1 LLGIGYLL
9 YWIGHEMNPTPNC
22 PIAAYE
28 FAITLDDV
36 DLVCHLDY
44 VPAEQGSTGSLG
56 DPYEQDVDEG
66 MDLFSVY
73 VAGTDKDIK
82 SLIDLVFIGNIEC
95 LALIAY
101 KDNTP

>member
-1 LLGIGYLL
+1 
-9 YWIGHEMNPTPNC
+9 MKPTPDC

-44 VPAEQGSTGSLG
+44 YPAEKGSTGSQG
-56 DPYEQDVDEG
+56 DPYEEDTDEE

-73 VAGTDKDIK
+73 VAGTDADIK
-82 SLIDLVFIGNIEC
+82 SLIDQVFIGNIES

-101 KDNTP
+101 KDKTP

>member
-1 LLGIGYLL
+1 
-9 YWIGHEMNPTPNC
+9 MNPTPNC

-44 VPAEQGSTGSLG
+44 LPAEKGSTGSLG
-56 DPYEQDVDEG
+56 DPYEQDVDEC

-73 VAGTDKDIK
+73 VAGTDADIRSFLDK
-82 SLIDLVFIGNIEC
+82 FFIGNIES
-95 LALIAY
+95 LALLKF
-101 KDNTP
+101 KDKTP

>member
-1 LLGIGYLL
+1 
-9 YWIGHEMNPTPNC
+9 MNPTPNC

-28 FAITLDDV
+28 FRVTLDDV

-44 VPAEQGSTGSLG
+44 LPAEKGSTGGFGEPLEPSS
-56 DPYEQDVDEG
+56 DEC

-73 VAGTDKDIK
+73 VAGTDADIK
-82 SLIDLVFIGNIEC
+82 PFVNKFFVNNIEC

-101 KDNTP
+101 KDKTP

>member
-1 LLGIGYLL
+1 
-9 YWIGHEMNPTPNC
+9 MNPTPNC

-44 VPAEQGSTGSLG
+44 VPAEKGSTGSLG
-56 DPYEQDVDEG
+56 DPYEKDVDEC

-73 VAGTDKDIK
+73 VASPDADIRSFLDKF
-82 SLIDLVFIGNIEC
+82 FIGNIEC
-95 LALIAY
+95 LALLKY
-101 KDNTP
+101 KDKTP

>member
-1 LLGIGYLL
+1 
-9 YWIGHEMNPTPNC
+9 MNPTPDC

-36 DLVCHLDY
+36 NFVCHLDY
-44 VPAEQGSTGSLG
+44 YPAEKGSTGSLG
-56 DPYEQDVDEG
+56 EPYEEDIDEG

-73 VAGTDKDIK
+73 VAGTDGDIK
-82 SLIDLVFIGNIEC
+82 SFIDKVFIKNFER

-101 KDNTP
+101 KDDTP

>member
-1 LLGIGYLL
+1 LLGIGYSL
-9 YWIGHEMNPTPNC
+9 YWDGHEMNPTPNC

-28 FAITLDDV
+28 FEITLDEV

-56 DPYEQDVDEG
+56 DPYEADIDEC

-73 VAGTDKDIK
+73 VAGTDADIK
-82 SLIDLVFIGNIEC
+82 PFIDKFFIEHFER

-101 KDNTP
+101 KDKAP

>member
-1 LLGIGYLL
+1 
-9 YWIGHEMNPTPNC
+9 MNPTPNC
-22 PIAAYE
+22 PKGAYE

-44 VPAEQGSTGSLG
+44 VPAEKGSTGSLG
-56 DPYEQDVDEG
+56 EPYEEDVDEG

-73 VAGTDKDIK
+73 VAGTDSDIK
-82 SLIDLVFIGNIEC
+82 PFIDKVFVKNFES

-101 KDNTP
+101 KDKAP

>member
-1 LLGIGYLL
+1 
-9 YWIGHEMNPTPNC
+9 MNPTPNC
-22 PIAAYE
+22 PKGAYE
-28 FAITLDDV
+28 FRVTLDDV

-44 VPAEQGSTGSLG
+44 LPAEKGSTGSFGEPLE
-56 DPYEQDVDEG
+56 PSSDEE

-73 VAGTDKDIK
+73 VAGTDADIK
-82 SLIDLVFIGNIEC
+82 SLIDLVFIGNIES

>member
-1 LLGIGYLL
+1 
-9 YWIGHEMNPTPNC
+9 MNPTPNC

-28 FAITLDDV
+28 FEITLDDV

-44 VPAEQGSTGSLG
+44 VPAEKGAIGSLG

-82 SLIDLVFIGNIEC
+82 SLIDLVFVGNIES

-101 KDNTP
+101 KDKAP

>member
-1 LLGIGYLL
+1 MF
-9 YWIGHEMNPTPNC
+9 MNPTPNC
-22 PIAAYE
+22 PPSSYE
-28 FAITLDDV
+28 YEVTLCDV

-56 DPYEQDVDEG
+56 DPYEQDVDEC

-73 VAGTDKDIK
+73 VAGTDADIK
-82 SLIDLVFIGNIEC
+82 PFIDEFFIKNFER

-101 KDNTP
+101 KDKAP

>member
-1 LLGIGYLL
+1 
-9 YWIGHEMNPTPNC
+9 MNPTPNC

-44 VPAEQGSTGSLG
+44 LPAKKGSTGSLG
-56 DPYEQDVDEG
+56 EPYEEDIDEG

-73 VAGTDKDIK
+73 VAGTDAYIK
-82 SLIDLVFIGNIEC
+82 PFIDKFFIEHFER
-95 LALIAY
+95 LALIAH
-101 KDNTP
+101 KDKAP

>member
-1 LLGIGYLL
+1 
-9 YWIGHEMNPTPNC
+9 MNPTPNC

-44 VPAEQGSTGSLG
+44 VPAESGSTGSLG
-56 DPYEQDVDEG
+56 DPYEKDTYEE

-82 SLIDLVFIGNIEC
+82 SLMADTYWEQIEH
-95 LALIAY
+95 LALLAY
-101 KDNTP
+101 KDKAP